1 MARRLKADWAQ
12 RQELHHI
19 LHWCRLP
26 TTTPMQWMVKM
37 AVQDFLNGTD
47 PFIRL
52 DGYKVERFTSTR
64 AVEKARVF
72 LGNERAKRR
81 MRAKEILEARQIK
94 TKTFTSGNLRVTIDN
109 HQDRNYGAMNV
120 SIYCIVEVWEPD
132 NDLDAEKEYLVN
144 FSDHQTKEW
153 LTRLMVWALTNTR
166 EVLIKPATE
175 AEMSSM
181 RMFVPRE
188 KERVA

>member
-1 MARRLKADWAQ
+1 MARGKADWLQ

-19 LHWCRLP
+19 LHWCRQP
-26 TTTPMQWMVKM
+26 TSTPLQYMIQL
-37 AVQDFLNGTD
+37 AVRDFLDGKD
-47 PFIRL
+47 PFIQL
-52 DGYKVERFTSTR
+52 DELGAPRFQSTR

-81 MRAKEILEARQIK
+81 MRGAEIIAAR
-94 TKTFTSGNLRVTIDN
+94 TKSSGTFTSGNFRVTMD
-109 HQDRNYGAMNV
+109 HSQDRNYGAMNI
-120 SIYCIVEVWEPD
+120 SIYCVVEVWEAG
-132 NDLDAEKEYLVN
+132 NDLEAEKEYLVN
-144 FSDHQTKEW
+144 FSDYKTKEW

-181 RMFVPRE
+181 KMFVP
-188 KERVA
+188 KDKVA